1 MAKNSSSSSDQK
13 DIRTLYIDERTQR
26 KIHEHLNNEDD
37 IITEQDIANVTTGV
51 VMENEIINLVN
62 AVDEI
67 EDGEEENSDKYLEE
81 KRIKNNEDTDIDTPW
96 NILGA

>member
-1 MAKNSSSSSDQK
+1 MAKNYSFSSDQK
-13 DIRTLYIDERTQR
+13 DTRTLYIDERTQR

-51 VMENEIINLVN
+51 VMENEMINLED
-62 AVDEI
+62 AVGKI
-67 EDGEEENSDKYLEE
+67 EYKDENSDKDLEE
-81 KRIKNNEDTDIDTPW
+81 NKIKDNDDTDIGTTW